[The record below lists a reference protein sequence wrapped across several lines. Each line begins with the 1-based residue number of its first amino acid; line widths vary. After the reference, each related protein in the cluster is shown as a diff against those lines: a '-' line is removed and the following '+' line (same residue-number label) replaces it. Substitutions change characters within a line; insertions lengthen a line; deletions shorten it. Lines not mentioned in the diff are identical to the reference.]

1 MVLQEVTDVGVSTG
15 RRQAMQIQQGLIQVL
30 LYEKGGFHSVLG
42 FTLLILRWLLHVQE
56 EGTAATL
63 VLQFE
68 ETLRALALLLGQF
81 MKKVTH
87 TLQGHIVMVEIGAQR
102 EVGVGGPQLHVNQ
115 AVDGG
120 LHLGRIILM
129 KFPNASQYQFLYL

>member
-1 MVLQEVTDVGVSTG
+1 MGVSAG
-15 RRQAMQIQQGLIQVL
+15 RSQAMQIQQGLIQVL

-42 FTLLILRWLLHVQE
+42 FTPLILRWLLHVQE
-56 EGTAATL
+56 EGAAATL
-63 VLQFE
+63 VLQFQ

-81 MKKVTH
+81 SKKVTH
-87 TLQGHIVMVEIGAQR
+87 TLQGHIVAVEIEAQR

-120 LHLGRIILM
+120 LHLGRIILT
-129 KFPNASQYQFLYL
+129 NLGAHDWSVIIRS